1 MKVFS
6 QLEHRG
12 AHGPVTPPARERASP
27 AGEGRGHGGGTSWYL
42 RPMRG
47 LGTLVNVGA
56 VLLGTTVGLL
66 FGRLIPERVRA
77 TAMAAIGLSVLG
89 LGLQMA
95 LDPRIDPAKLHY
107 GGPLPYHPNPLIVI
121 GGLVLGGI
129 AGELLQ
135 LERGLERMGQRLQ
148 SLARRLL
155 PAASPDADQGHDLVE
170 GFVTA
175 TLLYC
180 VGAMAVIGSIQ
191 DGAGHPQVLYVKA
204 LLDGIASVVLA
215 TTLGAGVGLSALPLG
230 IYQGAITLA
239 ASSVTP
245 YLTLPVLATLTSAGG
260 LLIAA
265 IGLDL
270 LGIKRLPLGNLLPGV
285 FVAPLLAYFLG

>member
-1 MKVFS
+1 MTS
-6 QLEHRG
+6 
-12 AHGPVTPPARERASP
+12 GPTLA
-27 AGEGRGHGGGTSWYL
+27 SWYL
-42 RPMRG
+42 RRMPG
-47 LGTLVNVGA
+47 SGTLVNVGA

-107 GGPLPYHPNPLIVI
+107 GGLLPYHPNPLIVI

-135 LERGLERMGQRLQ
+135 LERGLERIGQRLHG
-148 SLARRLL
+148 LARLMR
-155 PAASPDADQGHDLVE
+155 PAGLSEADQGHKLVE

-175 TLLYC
+175 SLLFC

-191 DGAGHPQVLYVKA
+191 DGAGQPQVLYVKA

-230 IYQGAITLA
+230 LYQGSITLV
-239 ASSVTP
+239 ASSIAP
-245 YLTLPVLATLTSAGG
+245 YLTLPVLATLTSSGG

-270 LGIKRLPLGNLLPGV
+270 LAIKRLPLGNLLPGV
-285 FVAPLLAYFLG
+285 FVASALAYFFG